1 MKTII
6 FKTIGLILLFLVLF
20 QVAVFTFNNFSPWL
34 GILIGVAV
42 VLAIVYILIITFVP
56 NKKE

>member
-6 FKTIGLILLFLVLF
+6 FKTIGLILLFLVLL
-20 QVAVFTFNNFSPWL
+20 QVAVFTFNNISPWL

-42 VLAIVYILIITFVP
+42 VLTIVYILINTFVP

>member
-6 FKTIGLILLFLVLF
+6 FKTIGLILLFLVLL

-34 GILIGVAV
+34 GILIGAATI
-42 VLAIVYILIITFVP
+42 LGMVYILIITFVP